1 MASGGFT
8 RFLER
13 CYDQRAPLDAW
24 IAGLAAAAA
33 PIIAP
38 REGIMAAGGAPP
50 YAPRAS
56 YATGRAEWLLPAYE
70 RGFAIAPRAFIQQAF
85 RPFRVARLTGHLG
98 VRSLLE
104 HPFTREICGP
114 AGLVDAIGLMARDG
128 PASATLSIPLRAG
141 EARSDREPG
150 LRRVQR
156 HLQSAFMGVVGSA
169 PSADDVVADA
179 GGRLL
184 RSGAGAEWLDGE
196 TRELFRAAARAHDA
210 DRRGAASDADADRVW
225 RELWRGGWAVVET
238 LDGNGKRLLL
248 LRRDPSNPRAH
259 ALDAR
264 EQRALHL
271 LARGATYKH
280 VALDL
285 GIGLSTASG
294 VVAKALRKLG
304 FKSRVDFLSHL
315 DLSR

>member
-1 MASGGFT
+1 MASGDFT

-13 CYDQRAPLDAW
+13 CYDQRAPFDAW
-24 IAGLAAAAA
+24 VAGLAAA
-33 PIIAP
+33 P
-38 REGIMAAGGAPP
+38 
-50 YAPRAS
+50 
-56 YATGRAEWLLPAYE
+56 
-70 RGFAIAPRAFIQQAF
+70 
-85 RPFRVARLTGHLG
+85 
-98 VRSLLE
+98 
-104 HPFTREICGP
+104 
-114 AGLVDAIGLMARDG
+114 
-128 PASATLSIPLRAG
+128 
-141 EARSDREPG
+141 
-150 LRRVQR
+150 
-156 HLQSAFMGVVGSA
+156 VVGGA

-184 RSGAGAEWLDGE
+184 RLGAGAEWLDGE
-196 TRELFRAAARAHDA
+196 TRELFRAGARAHDT
-210 DRRGAASDADADRVW
+210 DRRGAPSNDDAERVW

-238 LDGNGKRLLL
+238 LDGDGKRLLL

-294 VVAKALRKLG
+294 VVAKALHKLG

-315 DLSR
+315 DPSR